1 MSDKPVSESDTQAL
15 AARLARYAELDKKR
29 TQGEW
34 FDISGDVAAL
44 DANKRVASCGN
55 QHAKPEKKDLIN
67 AAFIASAPAMAS
79 DLRLLQGV
87 IEELVEILSSAL
99 PYTPDHIPRSAFN
112 TIIALA
118 SPLVAKGGND
128 ER

>member
-29 TQGEW
+29 TQSYD
-34 FDISGDVAAL
+34 DIPKNDYGANASVLRSFHYHINSKFEAL
-44 DANKRVASCGN
+44 
-55 QHAKPEKKDLIN
+55 
-67 AAFIASAPAMAS
+67 APAMAS
-79 DLRLLQGV
+79 DIALLQGV

-118 SPLVAKGGND
+118 SPLVAKGAQ
-128 ER
+128 R